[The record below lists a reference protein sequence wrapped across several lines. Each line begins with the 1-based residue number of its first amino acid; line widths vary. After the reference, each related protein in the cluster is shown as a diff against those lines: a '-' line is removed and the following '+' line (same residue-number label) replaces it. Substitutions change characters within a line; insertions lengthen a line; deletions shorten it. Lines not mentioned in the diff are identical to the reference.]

1 MAQYDKPRGA
11 LFINLRKEKDNH
23 PDHRGNLE
31 FDRELIKEMVNQV
44 NNGAQF
50 GKVEIVGWNRSSDRA
65 GNYISVSASKMREK
79 PEEGARPVIDTPPE
93 PAPQTSDDK
102 IPF

>member
-11 LFINLRKEKDNH
+11 LFVNSRKEKDTH

-31 FDRELIKEMVNQV
+31 LDRDLIKELVNQV
-44 NNGAQF
+44 NNGEQF
-50 GKVEIVGWNRSSDRA
+50 GKMEVVGWNKSSDRA
-65 GNYISVSASKMREK
+65 GNYISLSANK
-79 PEEGARPVIDTPPE
+79 PYVKPDDQPAPQRAPQ

>member
-11 LFINLRKEKDNH
+11 LFVNQRKEKDNH

-31 FDRELIKEMVNQV
+31 FDRDLIKEMVNQV

-50 GKVEIVGWNRSSDRA
+50 GKVEIVGWNKSSDRA

-79 PEEGARPVIDTPPE
+79 PEDQPQPAPQ

>member
-11 LFINLRKEKDNH
+11 LFVNQRKEKDTH

-31 FDRELIKEMVNQV
+31 IDRDLIKELVNQV
-44 NNGAQF
+44 NNGEQF
-50 GKVEIVGWNRSSDRA
+50 GKMEVVGWNKSSDRA
-65 GNYISVSASKMREK
+65 GNYISLSASKPYVK
-79 PEEGARPVIDTPPE
+79 PEDQPQPAVIDTPP
-93 PAPQTSDDK
+93 QISNDK